1 MSGQI
6 LRKTLQFTVCTQIRE
21 FRHCALVED
30 TCLTCAKLG
39 SEATTHAQ
47 LKREGNYFSLTSN
60 IVRVDNAFESVA
72 DDVMIVVV
80 EVMSFDNIGGGGA

>member
-1 MSGQI
+1 MVAKNFYV
-6 LRKTLQFTVCTQIRE
+6 LYTDNRH

-80 EVMSFDNIGGGGA
+80 EVMSSDNVSRGA

>member
-1 MSGQI
+1 M
-6 LRKTLQFTVCTQIRE
+6 
-21 FRHCALVED
+21 ED

-47 LKREGNYFSLTSN
+47 LKREGNLSLTSN